1 MFKDKQLV
9 VDDTRALTSN
19 YYFHDEMLMLLD
31 KAGFAVEFAIGD
43 LPDEGATADHNVIV
57 YFARK

>member
-1 MFKDKQLV
+1 MA
-9 VDDTRALTSN
+9 DDTRALTSN

-31 KAGFAVEFAIGD
+31 KAGFAVESAKGD
-43 LPDEGATADHNVIV
+43 WTDEDATADHDVIV